1 MNDPSPTQGPTYV
14 NSQPAKLASSSNIE
28 STVMS
33 TSQTISPSAPAI
45 AGLNLDAMRLP
56 ANYGETLGVKK
67 VTTTVAV
74 GRPDKSK
81 FFRVRPG
88 QEWVF
93 GAYIVQLKDVN
104 ETYLVYPH
112 VAPVLGALARPAQ
125 LHAAVD
131 RHNNPF
137 LIPVFLPG
145 EDGKRNPWHESL
157 AQAVQ
162 HAETHWVRVVANMA
176 GGGYDVLEALGALP
190 DPVWPDTT
198 MEQMIAVAFR
208 GKVIDSEDHAV
219 IRGLLGAV

>member
-1 MNDPSPTQGPTYV
+1 MNDLSSTQGQTRV
-14 NSQPAKLASSSNIE
+14 NHGPAKLANPNNIE
-28 STVMS
+28 STIMTTTQI
-33 TSQTISPSAPAI
+33 TSPAAPAI

-67 VTTTVAV
+67 VMTNVAV
-74 GRPDKSK
+74 GRPDKAR

-112 VAPVLGALARPAQ
+112 VAPVLGGLARPAQ
-125 LHAAVD
+125 LHATID
-131 RHNNPF
+131 RHNNPS
-137 LIPVFLPG
+137 LVPVFLPG

-157 AQAVQ
+157 AQAVKL
-162 HAETHWVRVVANMA
+162 AETHWVRVVANMSA
-176 GGGYDVLEALGALP
+176 GGYDVLQALGALP

-198 MEQMIAVAFR
+198 LEEMIAVAFR
-208 GKVIDSEDHAV
+208 GKIVDSENHPV
-219 IRGLLGAV
+219 IRGLLGAE